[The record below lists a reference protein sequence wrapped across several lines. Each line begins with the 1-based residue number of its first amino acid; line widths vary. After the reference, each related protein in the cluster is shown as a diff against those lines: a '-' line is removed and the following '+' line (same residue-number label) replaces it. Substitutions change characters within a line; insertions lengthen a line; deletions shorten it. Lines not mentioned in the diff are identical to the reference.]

1 MTTTQYIKHY
11 STAERCQTAVRN
23 YMWLVQHVPP
33 VRLPALQ
40 AIGTTSL
47 AFEFVHGRHAQ
58 PSDLPRLATHLGDA
72 HGASWVDGLY
82 RAQLDTTHVPGQ
94 GLEVP
99 DFPSSRRKALAARHS
114 AGFLP
119 TTADLDASLTL
130 LAETGSG
137 PAAFYKDTN
146 PRNFLLTADTVVT
159 IDVDDLTLAPF
170 GYDLAKL
177 IVTLTMTYGP
187 LPANAVRDALDRYNH
202 AAAEH
207 HESLGHTGPERLTGF
222 MHLHGILTAPYLG
235 RGGYKHHA
243 LNLGIDTSRDNAIED
258 IA

>member
-1 MTTTQYIKHY
+1 MTTAHYVKHY
-11 STAERCQTAVRN
+11 LTAERCQTAVRN
-23 YMWLVQHVPP
+23 YMWLLQHAAP

-40 AIGTTSL
+40 AIRPTSVT
-47 AFEFVHGRHAQ
+47 FEFVQGRHAQ
-58 PSDLPRLATHLGDA
+58 PSDLPRLATHLGDV
-72 HGASWVDGLY
+72 HGASWVADLH
-82 RAQLDTTHVPGQ
+82 RAQLGAVHVPNE

-99 DFPSSRRKALAARHS
+99 DYPSSRRKALAARHA

-119 TTADLDASLTL
+119 TTADLDASLAL
-130 LAETGSG
+130 LAQTDSG

-146 PRNFLLTADTVVT
+146 PRNVLITADAVVT

-187 LPANAVRDALDRYNH
+187 LPANAVRDALDRYNQ
-202 AAAEH
+202 AAAHH
-207 HESLGHTGPERLTGF
+207 HEPLGHTDMGQLTAF
-222 MHLHGILTAPYLG
+222 MSLHDILTAPYLG
-235 RGGYKHHA
+235 RNGYRYRA
-243 LNLGIDTSRDNAIED
+243 PGPSAYTGRGDATTD

>member
-1 MTTTQYIKHY
+1 MTAAQYVKHY
-11 STAERCQTAVRN
+11 PTAERCQTAVRN
-23 YMWLVQHVPP
+23 YMWLVQHAAP

-40 AIGTTSL
+40 AISPTSL
-47 AFEFVHGRHAQ
+47 AFEFVRGRHAQ

-72 HGASWVDGLY
+72 HGATWVDDLH
-82 RAQLDTTHVPGQ
+82 RAKLGTAHVPGE

-99 DFPSSRRKALAARHS
+99 DYPSSRREALAARHA

-130 LAETGSG
+130 LAQTAAG

-146 PRNFLLTADTVVT
+146 PRNFLITADAVVT

-187 LPANAVRDALDRYNH
+187 LPASAVCDALDRYNQ
-202 AAAEH
+202 AAAHH
-207 HESLGHTGPERLTGF
+207 HEPLGNTDMKQLTTF
-222 MHLHGILTAPYLG
+222 MGLHGILTAPYLG
-235 RGGYKHHA
+235 RNGYRYRA
-243 LNLGIDTSRDNAIED
+243 SNLSTSAIKD

>member
-1 MTTTQYIKHY
+1 MTNAQYIKRY

-23 YMWLVQHVPP
+23 YMWLIQHVTP

-40 AIGTTSL
+40 SIGTTSL
-47 AFEFVHGRHAQ
+47 AFEFVYGRHAQ
-58 PSDLPRLATHLGDA
+58 PSDLPRLAAHLGDA
-72 HGASWVDGLY
+72 HGASWVDDLH
-82 RAQLDTTHVPGQ
+82 RAELGATHVPGE

-99 DFPSSRRKALAARHS
+99 DYPSSRRKALAARHA

-119 TTADLDASLTL
+119 TTADLDASLAL
-130 LAETGSG
+130 LAQTGSG

-146 PRNFLLTADTVVT
+146 PRNLLVTADTVVT

-177 IVTLTMTYGP
+177 MVTLTMTYGP

-207 HESLGHTGPERLTGF
+207 HESLGHTEMERLTGF
-222 MHLHGILTAPYLG
+222 MRLHAVLTAPYLG
-235 RGGYKHHA
+235 RGGYKHRG
-243 LNLGIDTSRDNAIED
+243 LDLGTDTSRDCAIED